1 MELKHDDGGGSYW
14 RASVDRSYPRSTAAT
29 VIASTLHGFAF
40 LYINC
45 HSGGLSTSA
54 VLSALESPSGWLL
67 VGCGLSRMCRGIFD
81 GKGHIPND
89 RDAVVGSSRAW
100 PWRSSAGEPSAKRG
114 DPTEGP
120 RDVCSESDYRPDDHV
135 LSPTKIGGGSPK
147 SAGMILAA
155 SGHVRRSWHLPYEMM
170 HKVTHSLER

>member
-1 MELKHDDGGGSYW
+1 LSAWNRQSSLSGSHRSLVIFRRIYRNSPITQALGRGHHTAGMMELKHDDGGGSYW

-29 VIASTLHGFAF
+29 VVASTSHGFAF

-54 VLSALESPSGWLL
+54 VLSALEAPSGWLL

-81 GKGHIPND
+81 GKGHSPND
-89 RDAVVGSSRAW
+89 RDVVIGSSRAW
-100 PWRSSAGEPSAKRG
+100 PWRSSADEQSAKRG

-120 RDVCSESDYRPDDHV
+120 RDV
-135 LSPTKIGGGSPK
+135 
-147 SAGMILAA
+147 
-155 SGHVRRSWHLPYEMM
+155 
-170 HKVTHSLER
+170 